1 MDESLIILI
10 FLSLCL
16 GSGCWL
22 VFIWAVKKGEF
33 EDVERPKHR
42 MLDDD

>member
-1 MDESLIILI
+1 MDETTLLLL
-10 FLSLCL
+10 FLSLVL
-16 GSGCWL
+16 GASAWL

-33 EDVERPKHR
+33 EDVEKPKHR

>member
-10 FLSLCL
+10 VLSLCL

-22 VFIWAVKKGEF
+22 IFIWAVKKGEF
-33 EDVERPKHR
+33 EDVEKPKHR

>member
-1 MDESLIILI
+1 MVESMVILI
-10 FLSLCL
+10 VLSLCL
-16 GSGCWL
+16 GAGCWL
-22 VFIWAVKKGEF
+22 IFVWAVKKGEF